1 MIYGNASWGFR
12 EMDLEEQLKIT
23 AKMELPILELG
34 IANAPKDLTLDASY
48 SELENVK
55 SLYKKYSVKLMC
67 AATGN
72 DFTNGKC
79 DDVEKVEKVIDIC
92 AKLGVKYLRIF
103 AGFSPAAE
111 VVGER
116 WDIMI
121 DCLNEV
127 SGYAKSKGVYAVVE
141 THGGVTAFDDGVEHF
156 VSVTTNIE
164 TLTKILK
171 QAPDIKL
178 NYDPANLYAAG
189 IENQKKFFEKIKDRV
204 CCVHLKDFVKLPSG
218 HLRPAACGES
228 DFDWKTTL
236 SMLKDFGGPAMF
248 EYEIPESVEE
258 GCKKCLEYIKK
269 TEETI

>member
-34 IANAPKDLTLDASY
+34 IANAPNDLPSDASD

-55 SLYKKYSVKLMC
+55 SLYKKYGVKLMC

-72 DFTNGKC
+72 DFTNGNS
-79 DDVEKVEKVIDIC
+79 DDVEKVKRVIAIC

-178 NYDPANLYAAG
+178 NYDPANLYAVG
-189 IENQKKFFEKIKDRV
+189 IENQKEFFEKIKDRV

-228 DFDWKTTL
+228 DFDWKAAL
-236 SMLKDFGGPAMF
+236 SMLKDFEGPAMF
-248 EYEIPESVEE
+248 EYEIPESIKE
-258 GCKKCLEYIKK
+258 GSKECLEYIKK